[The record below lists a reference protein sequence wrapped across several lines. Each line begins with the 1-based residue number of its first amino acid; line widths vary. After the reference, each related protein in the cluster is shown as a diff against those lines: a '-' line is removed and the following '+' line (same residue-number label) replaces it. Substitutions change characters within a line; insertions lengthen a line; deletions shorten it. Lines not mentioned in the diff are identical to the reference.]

1 MDSSKNKRLEYRDF
15 DVYLTEKEEALED
28 FIFTSCAMAELNW
41 NPDYFRCPCCLAE
54 YNVFGI
60 LIHNEIVKH

>member
-1 MDSSKNKRLEYRDF
+1 MDSFKNKRLEYRDF
-15 DVYLTEKEEALED
+15 DIYLTEKEEALED

-41 NPDYFRCPCCLAE
+41 NPDWPKCCVCGAE

-60 LIHNEIVKH
+60 LIHEEIVKH